1 MDPFDLVFVAVDGSE
16 ESTRAVE
23 YAVAVAD
30 TYDASVHVASV
41 LGEEV
46 TRGIET
52 DAKVEAAVAEEYTE
66 TAAEIAAQQG
76 VDISTSVVTGFSTDR
91 LSQHPGSVVL
101 DTAEAE
107 GADFLV
113 VPREPQAGTRAAVL
127 EQTAEY
133 VLRYASQPV
142 LSV

>member
-1 MDPFDLVFVAVDGSE
+1 MDPFERVLVAVDGSE

-23 YAVAVAD
+23 YAVTVAD
-30 TYDASVHVASV
+30 AYDAAVHVVYV
-41 LGEEV
+41 LGEGV
-46 TRGIET
+46 A
-52 DAKVEAAVAEEYTE
+52 DNYEAEGYADTAE
-66 TAAEIAAQQG
+66 EIAAESG
-76 VDISTSVVTGFSTDR
+76 VPVDTATVSGFSTSR

-101 DTAEAE
+101 DTAEEA

-113 VPREPQAGTRAAVL
+113 VPREPQTGTRAAVL
-127 EQTAEY
+127 EKTAEY

>member
-1 MDPFDLVFVAVDGSE
+1 MEPFDRVLVAVDGSE

-30 TYDASVHVASV
+30 TYDAAVHVVYV
-41 LGEEV
+41 LGD
-46 TRGIET
+46 G
-52 DAKVEAAVAEEYTE
+52 VADNYESEGYAD
-66 TAAEIAAQQG
+66 TAEEIAAERG
-76 VDISTSVVTGFSTDR
+76 VEIEASAVSGFSEKR

-101 DTAEAE
+101 DTAEE
-107 GADFLV
+107 VGADFLV
-113 VPREPQAGTRAAVL
+113 VPREPQTGTRAAVL
-127 EQTAEY
+127 EKTAEY

>member
-1 MDPFDLVFVAVDGSE
+1 MDPFDLVLVAVDGSE

-23 YAVAVAD
+23 YAATVAD
-30 TYDASVHVASV
+30 AYDAALQVVYV
-41 LGEEV
+41 LGEGANADPESEDYAH
-46 TRGIET
+46 T
-52 DAKVEAAVAEEYTE
+52 AE
-66 TAAEIAAQQG
+66 EIAADHG
-76 VDISTSVVTGFSTDR
+76 VPVDTETVSGFSTDR

-101 DTAEAE
+101 DTAEAD

-113 VPREPQAGTRAAVL
+113 VPREPQTGTRAAVL
-127 EQTAEY
+127 EKTAEY